1 MPKTQIEIAV
11 KGVDNASKVLQDV
24 RGQLDGLNRKVVEAG
39 QVGKQATSVVSAG
52 FSALSG
58 SITGAVSGAR
68 GMASAIQAMGVAMNT
83 AMPIA
88 AAVSAALFAIKKAY
102 DAIQSAREERIRQ
115 IQQETEAEIRKAKAV
130 EQLYDKYRKVEQHQR
145 KLADLEAEIAGVG
158 ADPLQRKQ
166 READA
171 AQKSLENMIA
181 SKSAIKAEQAR
192 LGAEIDR
199 LVKEAEERWS
209 QTYLEGTAEQ
219 YTREEYVLSKKER
232 QARWDAADKL
242 NEERKKLSEKY
253 NQLLDDEEVQ
263 RLVVK
268 KTSRELELL
277 GEQTEKARREL
288 VEGIRQQ
295 AQAQLEALAQ
305 RRDAEIEAFNKSS
318 FARSVSQATFGARSV
333 SMEEVAKVAAL
344 QAAGF
349 VRSSATGYTTS
360 QGDAMREAEARAK
373 TERYQDEMLA
383 LVRAMEQ
390 KAGVQAGGL
399 NIDVMSF

>member
-52 FSALSG
+52 FSALNG

-102 DAIQSAREERIRQ
+102 DAVQAARQQRI
-115 IQQETEAEIRKAKAV
+115 
-130 EQLYDKYRKVEQHQR
+130 D
-145 KLADLEAEIAGVG
+145 D
-158 ADPLQRKQ
+158 
-166 READA
+166 
-171 AQKSLENMIA
+171 
-181 SKSAIKAEQAR
+181 IKAETAALTAYLSTAR
-192 LGAEIDR
+192 ALMAQQE
-199 LVKEAEERWS
+199 KEA
-209 QTYLEGTAEQ
+209 
-219 YTREEYVLSKKER
+219 R
-232 QARWDAADKL
+232 QRGRMTSLFADVAGYGD
-242 NEERKKLSEKY
+242 ERKKREEGRALADDLRGKEKVSIALQNSIITAR
-253 NQLLDDEEVQ
+253 NQINDVEWKLDSTLYSDKEKEAIRGRVESLRKAMESDVAALAGLTDDIEYLRLQIENNARQQRELAEKRRQKEADEAYAKIKDAAEEWLKVEEVA
-263 RLVVK
+263 
-268 KTSRELELL
+268 EEA
-277 GEQTEKARREL
+277 EK
-288 VEGIRQQ
+288 
-295 AQAQLEALAQ
+295 QLRALAQ
-305 RRDAEIEAFNKSS
+305 RRDAEIEAFNRAS
-318 FARSVSQATFGARSV
+318 FARSVSQATAGARSV

-373 TERYQDEMLA
+373 TERYQEEMLS
-383 LVRAMEQ
+383 LVRSMEK
-390 KAGVQAGGL
+390 KADVQQGGL
-399 NIDVMSF
+399 GLDVMSF